1 MKEHCP
7 PCGVTVVSSKF
18 VFVLPSDITQVAQQG
33 KVWHCTLPAAV
44 PVLSHGSFDSFGVS
58 VLSPVSC
65 FMRLMRRFNHFN
77 CLLVRS
83 ESGEITKLSK
93 ADHKSDRGP
102 KSCYVWWLNCL
113 AAYASRTVKTF
124 WRKTESKLAG
134 SHPAFE
140 ELTFIIF
147 PSSQICSARH
157 PVLNWPSFSIF
168 WSRSSSFCGAALSLV
183 NRTSHVIPSA
193 SCSCVNPRLMLVD
206 KVEILPSSFPD
217 SMTPIQKIT
226 FSVL

>member
-1 MKEHCP
+1 
-7 PCGVTVVSSKF
+7 
-18 VFVLPSDITQVAQQG
+18 
-33 KVWHCTLPAAV
+33 
-44 PVLSHGSFDSFGVS
+44 
-58 VLSPVSC
+58 
-65 FMRLMRRFNHFN
+65 MRLMRRFNHFN

-217 SMTPIQKIT
+217 SMTLIQKIT